1 MGEHSDCVFWEIF
14 ACDGGEQCQ
23 TCTKCIGVN
32 DKGYY
37 IIRDTY
43 QHDVDEALE
52 PVHKKWKEI
61 FERGEFS

>member
-43 QHDVDEALE
+43 QHDVDED
-52 PVHKKWKEI
+52 
-61 FERGEFS
+61 

>member
-32 DKGYY
+32 DRGYH
-37 IIRDTY
+37 IIRDAY
-43 QHDVDEALE
+43 QQDVDEALE
-52 PVHKKWKEI
+52 PVHKKWKEL
-61 FERGEFS
+61 FERGEFG

>member
-32 DKGYY
+32 DKDYHV
-37 IIRDTY
+37 IRNAY
-43 QHDVDEALE
+43 
-52 PVHKKWKEI
+52 
-61 FERGEFS
+61 